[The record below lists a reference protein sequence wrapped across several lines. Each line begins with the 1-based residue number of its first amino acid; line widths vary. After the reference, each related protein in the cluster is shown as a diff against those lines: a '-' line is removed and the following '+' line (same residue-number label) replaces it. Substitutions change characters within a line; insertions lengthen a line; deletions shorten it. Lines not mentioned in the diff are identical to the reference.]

1 MAIHSEA
8 MKAKGIIVL
17 VKPNKLAKI
26 SRQNNFS
33 WLKLDF
39 NPFFFAAKKP
49 ALSLLVGYNI

>member
-17 VKPNKLAKI
+17 VKPNKMAKI
-26 SRQNNFS
+26 SRQNNFR

-39 NPFFFAAKKP
+39 NPFFLPPKSQRFR
-49 ALSLLVGYNI
+49 Y